1 MAEKMRDLERAVR
14 EQRED
19 GLQVAYFDGKGRGVI
34 ATRHFGRGQFVVE
47 YAGELVGV
55 QEAREREYKY
65 AQDPEAGCYMYYF
78 RHGDQQYCI
87 DATAES
93 GRLGRLVNHSRN
105 GNLLTKAVWVDGP
118 RLVLLA
124 AHDIAPGDELTYD
137 YGDRSKESLQH
148 HPWLAL

>member
-1 MAEKMRDLERAVR
+1 MLI
-14 EQRED
+14 QIWSSSQ
-19 GLQVAYFDGKGRGVI
+19 LLNLI
-34 ATRHFGRGQFVVE
+34 LFGSIIQKSITDSFFIGTSVKHPNKKTI
-47 YAGELVGV
+47 YIIILSSS
-55 QEAREREYKY
+55 
-65 AQDPEAGCYMYYF
+65 
-78 RHGDQQYCI
+78 I

-105 GNLLTKAVWVDGP
+105 GNLLTKALWVDGP